1 MDIYKVPIIK
11 NSVNTKSFLPHNKN
25 IVKFK
30 DLRRII
36 TENQKLDDDKIA
48 AMRLRLW
55 PINNGNGNS
64 GHNKNNVW
72 GLGWKGRPI
81 IPSEQW
87 KKLAGYKELDDVL
100 TEDEKMQC
108 KMALDVPEDVL
119 SKEVWDR
126 VNVQM
131 IKEINPRSL
140 QYFPQ
145 NVVTVVF
152 NQSYSCPKAPDIY
165 KLWVSDYREL
175 LIAKGFRIQDYDGS

>member
-1 MDIYKVPIIK
+1 V
-11 NSVNTKSFLPHNKN
+11 T
-25 IVKFK
+25 FK
-30 DLRRII
+30 DLRKII

-55 PINNGNGNS
+55 PAGSGNG
-64 GHNKNNVW
+64 HNNNNNAW

-81 IPSEQW
+81 ISNEKW

-131 IKEINPRSL
+131 IKEIDPRSL
-140 QYFPQ
+140 QYFPIGI
-145 NVVTVVF
+145 VSVVF
-152 NQSYSCPKAPDIY
+152 NPSYSCPKAPDVY
-165 KLWVSDYREL
+165 KLWISDYREL
-175 LIAKGFRIQDYDGS
+175 LTAKGFRKADYDGS